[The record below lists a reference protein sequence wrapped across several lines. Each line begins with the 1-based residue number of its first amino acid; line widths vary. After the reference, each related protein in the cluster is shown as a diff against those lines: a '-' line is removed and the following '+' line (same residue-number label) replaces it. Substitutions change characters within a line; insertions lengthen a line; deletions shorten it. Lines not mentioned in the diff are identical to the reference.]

1 MEKHLFNLE
10 KIKDLTSPVDTL
22 QANLFQ
28 LTEISN
34 KDEHYTQS
42 IVQQFPDKDF
52 NLQINTL
59 TNLIN
64 RVKIKLENIS

>member
-34 KDEHYTQS
+34 
-42 IVQQFPDKDF
+42 
-52 NLQINTL
+52 
-59 TNLIN
+59 
-64 RVKIKLENIS
+64 